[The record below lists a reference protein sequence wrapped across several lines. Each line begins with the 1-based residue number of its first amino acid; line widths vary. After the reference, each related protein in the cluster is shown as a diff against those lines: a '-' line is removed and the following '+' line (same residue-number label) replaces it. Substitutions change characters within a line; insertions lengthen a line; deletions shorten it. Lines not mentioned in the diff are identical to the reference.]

1 MIARERKG
9 NRMKE
14 FRTEMERLTKELVEI
29 SSVNGSVGE
38 RKVAEKLE
46 SYFRE
51 IPYFK
56 EHPEQV
62 FLQELKGDALHRKNV
77 FAYIKGGKSN
87 GRTLLFHGHI
97 DTVGVD
103 DFGALEPYAFSPDKL
118 LEEMKKLDLPEM
130 VRTDLETGDW
140 MVGRGACD
148 MKSGV
153 AVFAVLMNYFS
164 QHADT
169 LKGNLLFS
177 ANPVEENLHTGI
189 VHGLEVLEQLR
200 EEQGFSYELAIN
212 NDYICPLY
220 EGDTKRYIY
229 AGAVG
234 KLLPCFYIQ
243 GKETH
248 VGQCFE
254 GFDASYLAAEL
265 VRKISLNT
273 EFCDCYEGES
283 TLPPSVLKMK
293 DLKTAYNVQTAYD
306 ALVYFNL
313 FVHNRSVEEI
323 VEALKKAAAEAFSD
337 TEKHRKEQN
346 RRYCACSG
354 DLYQDVDYEP
364 KIMTYEELLALAKA
378 DGELQHILETEVEK
392 GTDQRE
398 IGIALIR
405 YLLNKIG
412 FKQPVV
418 VLYFAPPYC
427 PHNTLKKE
435 DEKEWALK
443 ERLVKLAERVGEKT
457 GETYEVKQFFPSLS
471 DSSYLKIDDDE
482 ASIECLIKNF
492 PAYDTLYP
500 IPLKKIKRLNIPAV
514 NFGVYGKDAHK
525 WTERLYMPYSFEVLP
540 ELIIEAVDEFF
551 K

>member
-1 MIARERKG
+1 
-9 NRMKE
+9 MKE
-14 FRTEMERLTKELVEI
+14 FRAEMEQLTKELVEI
-29 SSVNGSVGE
+29 ASVNGSVGE
-38 RKVAEKLE
+38 RKVAEHLE
-46 SYFRE
+46 TYFRE
-51 IPYFK
+51 ISYFK
-56 EHPEQV
+56 EHPKQV
-62 FLQELKGDALHRKNV
+62 MLQELKDDELHRKNV
-77 FAYIKGGKSN
+77 FAYIKGGKSS
-87 GRTLLFHGHI
+87 GKTLIFHGHI
-97 DTVGVD
+97 DTVGVE
-103 DFGALEPYAFSPDKL
+103 DFGALEPCAFSPDEL
-118 LEEMKKLDLPEM
+118 LEQMKKLELPEA
-130 VRTDLETGDW
+130 VRADLESGDW
-140 MVGRGACD
+140 MVGRGTCD

-153 AVFAVLMNYFS
+153 AVFAVLMKYFS
-164 QHADT
+164 KHADE
-169 LKGNLLFS
+169 LQGNLLFS

-189 VHGLEVLEQLR
+189 INGLEVLEELQ
-200 EEQGFSYELAIN
+200 EKEGFSYELAIN

-265 VRKISLNT
+265 VRNISLNT
-273 EFCDCYEGES
+273 DFCDCYEGES

-313 FVHNRSVEEI
+313 FVHNRSVEQI
-323 VEALKKAAAEAFSD
+323 VEQLKQAAAEAFLN
-337 TEKHRKEQN
+337 TEQRRKEQN
-346 RRYCACSG
+346 KRYCEISG
-354 DLYQDVDYEP
+354 DTYHDVDYAP
-364 KIMTYEELLALAKA
+364 KVMTYEELFALAVEA
-378 DGELQHILETEVEK
+378 GNMSLPEIEAEQSRILYTELEK
-392 GTDQRE
+392 ETDQRE

-405 YLLNKIG
+405 NLLNKTG
-412 FKQPVV
+412 FKQPVM

-435 DEKEWALK
+435 DENEWKLK
-443 ERLVKLAERVGEKT
+443 ERLEKLAKQVGEKT

-482 ASIECLIKNF
+482 ASISCLVKNF

-500 IPLKKIKRLNIPAV
+500 IPLQKIKRLNIPAV

-540 ELIIEAVDEFF
+540 ELIIEAVDEFLN
-551 K
+551 